1 MNGMAL
7 LNTHS
12 FIPGI
17 FSINL
22 FDPRCE
28 LVIVCGCKIYKP
40 IVIDM
45 RFGKTIHWNQFS
57 EKKTLLTDFSTNFP
71 PSVEAFFCCST
82 YSVLCLPI
90 IDRPAIYVFYPCQA
104 WSVCGIEERIECK
117 RKLSWWKHHSMCF
130 LERLHSLKQI
140 QKKVRLIKMLSDY
153 KIWSEILIRNSDV
166 WPVSFWEVVSDII
179 TAQCSG
185 NLFARYLHCLP

>member
-45 RFGKTIHWNQFS
+45 RFGKTIH
-57 EKKTLLTDFSTNFP
+57 
-71 PSVEAFFCCST
+71 
-82 YSVLCLPI
+82 
-90 IDRPAIYVFYPCQA
+90 
-104 WSVCGIEERIECK
+104 
-117 RKLSWWKHHSMCF
+117 
-130 LERLHSLKQI
+130 
-140 QKKVRLIKMLSDY
+140 
-153 KIWSEILIRNSDV
+153 
-166 WPVSFWEVVSDII
+166 
-179 TAQCSG
+179 
-185 NLFARYLHCLP
+185 

>member
-28 LVIVCGCKIYKP
+28 LVIVCGCKIYKS

-45 RFGKTIHWNQFS
+45 RFGKPIHWNQFS

-90 IDRPAIYVFYPCQA
+90 IDRPAIYVFYPCVELKSGSSA
-104 WSVCGIEERIECK
+104 RENCHDGNTTRCAFSSGYTRWNRSKRRWDWSKCCQTIK
-117 RKLSWWKHHSMCF
+117 SDRK
-130 LERLHSLKQI
+130 
-140 QKKVRLIKMLSDY
+140 Y
-153 KIWSEILIRNSDV
+153 
-166 WPVSFWEVVSDII
+166 
-179 TAQCSG
+179 
-185 NLFARYLHCLP
+185 